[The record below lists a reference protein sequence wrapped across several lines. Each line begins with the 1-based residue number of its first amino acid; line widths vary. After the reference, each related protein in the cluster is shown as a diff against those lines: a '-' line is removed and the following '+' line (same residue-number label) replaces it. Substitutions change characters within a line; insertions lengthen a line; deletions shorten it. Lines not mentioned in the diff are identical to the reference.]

1 MLSSKSAG
9 SKDLDKIQSLL
20 SANKLCFNDIN
31 QDGVSLFVVEKND
44 HHIGYFGVE
53 LFGKDGLFRSMIVLP
68 GEGDKGYGVGIWGL
82 ALKMMKEK
90 GVQDVYL
97 LTNTAAPFFERQG
110 FKVFDRKAVPDVIGQ
125 TSEFVEFCPNDSVC
139 MHYSIDN

>member
-53 LFGKDGLFRSMIVLP
+53 LFGQDALFRSMIVLP
-68 GEGDKGYGVGIWGL
+68 DERDKGYGAGIWGL
-82 ALKMMKEK
+82 ALGMMKEN
-90 GVQDVYL
+90 GIQDIYL
-97 LTNTAAPFFERQG
+97 LTNTAATFFEKQG
-110 FKVFDRKAVPDVIGQ
+110 FSVYDRKAVPEAIGE
-125 TSEFVEFCPNDSVC
+125 TSEFVDFCPEDSVC
-139 MHYSIDN
+139 MRYTINN